1 MLITDESV
9 TSLLGLSLVTV
20 PSSLTF
26 ISEHETTSQC
36 MATCYKQNGD
46 LLVGTSDGL
55 DVLHRGGDKLSV
67 CSLDVKLATSLVE
80 HHQNVFILHRAR
92 DTCIAEM
99 CSAGDITKRK
109 ELFQFPRTSNIV
121 AVMAVSDRY
130 VVVRN
135 PDTNQLIIYD
145 FTSQQ
150 TEKISSINLLGLQ
163 FGPDSNLLG
172 VLDDKLQKYRID
184 NGKLFELWTC
194 DDIED
199 GYSLCTDSDGLIYIA
214 ARLSKKIFVVS
225 SQGAANNY
233 SIIIKVHR
241 MITTVADI
249 KMLFILR
256 KHSMSV
262 KKYNIY

>member
-1 MLITDESV
+1 M
-9 TSLLGLSLVTV
+9 SLVTV

-36 MATCYKQNGD
+36 VSACYRQNGD
-46 LLVGTSDGL
+46 LLVGTIDGL
-55 DVLHRGGDKLSV
+55 YVITRGGSKLSLCRTGV
-67 CSLDVKLATSLVE
+67 DSVTSVVE
-80 HHQNVFILHRAR
+80 HHQNVFILHTVNNTDRVE
-92 DTCIAEM
+92 I

-121 AVMAVSDRY
+121 AAMAVSDRY
-130 VVVRN
+130 VVVEN

-199 GYSLCTDSDGLIYIA
+199 GYSFCTDSDGLIYIA